1 MGRLILE
8 IAISVIVA
16 FILCYPIAASL
27 RRGEDEGLIDRGYAG
42 ERGDADKD
50 DI

>member
-8 IAISVIVA
+8 IAISVALA
-16 FILCYPIAASL
+16 FCLCYPIAKAL
-27 RRGEDEGLIDRGYAG
+27 KAGEDEGLMDRGYAG
-42 ERGDADKD
+42 ERDDADKN